1 MKLLAEGT
9 LSLSEKDKQYSLK
22 MEMIKKDLATLAQAI
37 ETRMDTKLS
46 TIENGQQINKS
57 TIETQMEQAL
67 KRYSD

>member
-1 MKLLAEGT
+1 
-9 LSLSEKDKQYSLK
+9 
-22 MEMIKKDLATLAQAI
+22 MIKKDLATLAQAI